1 MANKI
6 RTKLL
11 LFIDQEIQSKIKQK
25 KLFYNLQ
32 NEEQKNIILYPH
44 TDEIYSQHQ
53 NTHFV
58 SFSNFEEKTSKNDIK
73 LKKIRR
79 NSRQSISTCLATPIN
94 KDVSFKSRESKNI
107 SVCYGN
113 SICKKN
119 FYNYTLAY
127 NNIINIKKNCYS
139 IKKVLKPSSTFQIYK
154 KPKTDRKYLKN
165 LCNSFKIIKKNDFPF
180 NKQMKSRLSSV
191 ISKFNR
197 RESAPIKK
205 TEKKRSSI
213 RASANNIF
221 KC

>member
-154 KPKTDRKYLKN
+154 KQKTDKKYLKK
-165 LCNSFKIIKKNDFPF
+165 LCNSLKIIKKNDSF
-180 NKQMKSRLSSV
+180 
-191 ISKFNR
+191 FNR
-197 RESAPIKK
+197 RIKSKLNCFVKNVNIEESSPIKGA
-205 TEKKRSSI
+205 KKKKLYRL
-213 RASANNIF
+213 
-221 KC
+221 